1 MTTVVF
7 APDLDGR
14 SGPAQATEVPGGDY
28 AMTEHRGDLSL
39 GAAYA
44 ALFEW
49 MDAGD
54 LRPSGPVIE
63 EYLGD
68 RRSPHTRV
76 SIGVAS

>member
-1 MTTVVF
+1 M
-7 APDLDGR
+7 
-14 SGPAQATEVPGGDY
+14 
-28 AMTEHRGDLSL
+28 
-39 GAAYA
+39 AYS

-54 LRPSGPVIE
+54 LRPAGPVIE

-68 RRSPHTRV
+68 RHAPWTRV